1 MSPDRMRAW
10 IKKRPAGGCRLMLS
24 QDQGLGILQV
34 IASWTREEIEDA
46 ADPSAGAQDVS
57 VAILDVAQDHVDS
70 VADACRFQLQWQT
83 DTGRTLT
90 TVTLNLAPTDKPRSA
105 DAGGAEPM
113 SAHRL
118 ISELLGALNHKD
130 RVLTTSVGVVLSAYE
145 RALKMQEATNTALLR
160 QLVEL
165 RALTPEIPQTKPEDL
180 EVAHLKARALEKLIE
195 LGPDVARLAIGAAA
209 EHFGIGQAAAAAV
222 VATVAAAGG
231 NGTGGG
237 VDPH

>member
-10 IKKRPAGGCRLMLS
+10 LKKRPAGACRLVLS

-57 VAILDVAQDHVDS
+57 VSVLDVAQDHVDS
-70 VADACRFQLQWQT
+70 VADACRFSLQWQT

-90 TVTLNLAPTDKPRSA
+90 TVTMNISPTDKPRA
-105 DAGGAEPM
+105 AEAGGAEPM

-118 ISELLGALNHKD
+118 ISELLGALQQKD

-145 RALKMQEATNTALLR
+145 RALKMQEQTNTALLR

-165 RALTPEIPQTKPEDL
+165 RAITPVLAETKPEDL
-180 EVAHLKARALEKLIE
+180 EVARLKARALEKLIE

-209 EHFGIGQAAAAAV
+209 EHFGIGMPSAG
-222 VATVAAAGG
+222 AAAG
-231 NGTGGG
+231 NGGG
-237 VDPH
+237 PVDPH